1 MDSHTLIQA
10 LIYLGSAALIV
21 PIAVRLG
28 LGSVL
33 GYLIAGCIIGP
44 WGLRLVTDAE
54 SILHFAE
61 IGVVLMLFIIGLEL
75 DPQRLWKLRAAV
87 FGGGALQ
94 MVICGGL
101 LGLFCMLLGLRW
113 QVAELIGMTLALSST
128 AIAMQAMN
136 ERNLMMTQMGR
147 SAFAVLLFQD
157 IAAIPLVAMIPLL
170 AASSAS
176 TTMGAFALSALK
188 VAGAL
193 VLVVL
198 LALAVGGAL
207 LFAHNEIS
215 GNGRPGTEVTV
226 SIPQG
231 SGVSVIA
238 QKLKDA
244 GVIRSAY
251 LFRWYVGQKGAASKL
266 QYGDFTLQ
274 KSACSYD
281 AIIAVLSTY
290 AKAETVRVTVPE
302 GTTAIAIAQKMEA
315 AGLCSAEDFLKEANE
330 GDFSEYTFWQYVP
343 DDADAPDRFMKCEGY
358 LFPETYEFL
367 KDDTVHNYVAT
378 FYAQFDAQIT
388 DEMYAELKKQDMTL
402 PQLITLA
409 SFVQE
414 EAGNSQDSNVAQVF
428 RNRLAADSPYPRLQ
442 SNTSSYIQSDSDNN
456 YLWNWVAPYYGGWD
470 HIPENIVAAYDT
482 YSCKGLPAGPISN
495 PGIAAIRA
503 ALAPQPNEE
512 AKDAYF
518 FVTDLKGSYYYA
530 RTLSEHNAN
539 CQKAAQVNKTVNTE
553 K

>member
-1 MDSHTLIQA
+1 MAHKERHTA
-10 LIYLGSAALIV
+10 S
-21 PIAVRLG
+21 
-28 LGSVL
+28 
-33 GYLIAGCIIGP
+33 
-44 WGLRLVTDAE
+44 
-54 SILHFAE
+54 
-61 IGVVLMLFIIGLEL
+61 
-75 DPQRLWKLRAAV
+75 KKK
-87 FGGGALQ
+87 GGA
-94 MVICGGL
+94 VKI
-101 LGLFCMLLGLRW
+101 
-113 QVAELIGMTLALSST
+113 
-128 AIAMQAMN
+128 
-136 ERNLMMTQMGR
+136 
-147 SAFAVLLFQD
+147 
-157 IAAIPLVAMIPLL
+157 LL
-170 AASSAS
+170 A
-176 TTMGAFALSALK
+176 
-188 VAGAL
+188 
-193 VLVVL
+193 VVL
-198 LALAVGGAL
+198 LLVLAAGAAA
-207 LFAHNEIS
+207 LFARSEIHGS
-215 GNGRPGTEVTV
+215 GKPGTEVTV
-226 SIPQG
+226 SIKQG
-231 SGVSVIA
+231 SGVAAIA
-238 QKLKDA
+238 QELKDA
-244 GVIRSAY
+244 GVIRSSY
-251 LFRWYVGQKGAASKL
+251 LFRWYVGHKGAAAKL
-266 QYGDFTLQ
+266 QYGDFDLTTG
-274 KSACSYD
+274 SAYD
-281 AIIAVLSTY
+281 DIIAALSTY
-290 AKAETVRVTVPE
+290 AKAETVRITIPE
-302 GTTAIAIAQKMEA
+302 GTTAIAIARKMEE

-330 GDFSEYTFWQYVP
+330 GDFSAYTFWQYVP
-343 DDADAPDRFMKCEGY
+343 DDKDAPDRFMKCEGY

-495 PGIAAIRA
+495 PGIAAIKA

-530 RTLSEHNAN
+530 RTLSEHSAN

>member
-1 MDSHTLIQA
+1 MAQKHSH
-10 LIYLGSAALIV
+10 AA
-21 PIAVRLG
+21 R
-28 LGSVL
+28 
-33 GYLIAGCIIGP
+33 
-44 WGLRLVTDAE
+44 
-54 SILHFAE
+54 
-61 IGVVLMLFIIGLEL
+61 
-75 DPQRLWKLRAAV
+75 KK
-87 FGGGALQ
+87 GGAWKIL
-94 MVICGGL
+94 
-101 LGLFCMLLGLRW
+101 
-113 QVAELIGMTLALSST
+113 
-128 AIAMQAMN
+128 
-136 ERNLMMTQMGR
+136 
-147 SAFAVLLFQD
+147 
-157 IAAIPLVAMIPLL
+157 
-170 AASSAS
+170 
-176 TTMGAFALSALK
+176 
-188 VAGAL
+188 L

-198 LALAVGGAL
+198 LVLAAGAAL
-207 LFAHNEIS
+207 LFARSEI
-215 GNGRPGTEVTV
+215 NGRTTDAEPVTV
-226 SIPQG
+226 SIQQG
-231 SGVSVIA
+231 SGVSAIA

-251 LFRWYVGQKGAASKL
+251 LFRWYVGQKGTAAKL
-266 QYGDFTLQ
+266 QYGDFALTPGTG
-274 KSACSYD
+274 YD
-281 AIIAVLSTY
+281 DLIAALSTY
-290 AKAETVRVTVPE
+290 AKAETVRVTIPE

-330 GDFSEYTFWQYVP
+330 GDFSAYTFWQYVP

-428 RNRLAADSPYPRLQ
+428 RNRLAEGSPYPRLQ
-442 SNTSSYIQSDSDNN
+442 SNTSSYIQSDADNN

-470 HIPENIVAAYDT
+470 NIPENIVAAYDT

-495 PGIAAIRA
+495 PGLAAIQA
-503 ALAPQPNEE
+503 ALDPQPDED

-518 FVTDLKGSYYYA
+518 FVTDLKGNYYYA

-539 CQKAAQVNKTVNTE
+539 CQTAAEVNKSV
-553 K
+553 KG

>member
-1 MDSHTLIQA
+1 MAQKSSH
-10 LIYLGSAALIV
+10 AARKKGGV
-21 PIAVRLG
+21 
-28 LGSVL
+28 
-33 GYLIAGCIIGP
+33 
-44 WGLRLVTDAE
+44 WK
-54 SILHFAE
+54 IL
-61 IGVVLMLFIIGLEL
+61 
-75 DPQRLWKLRAAV
+75 
-87 FGGGALQ
+87 
-94 MVICGGL
+94 
-101 LGLFCMLLGLRW
+101 
-113 QVAELIGMTLALSST
+113 
-128 AIAMQAMN
+128 
-136 ERNLMMTQMGR
+136 
-147 SAFAVLLFQD
+147 
-157 IAAIPLVAMIPLL
+157 
-170 AASSAS
+170 
-176 TTMGAFALSALK
+176 
-188 VAGAL
+188 L

-215 GNGRPGTEVTV
+215 GNGRPGAEVTV

-231 SGVSVIA
+231 SGVSAIA

-281 AIIAVLSTY
+281 AIIAALSTY
-290 AKAETVRVTVPE
+290 AKAETVRVTIPE

-330 GDFSEYTFWQYVP
+330 GDFSKYTFWQYVP
-343 DDADAPDRFMKCEGY
+343 DDAPDRFMKCEGY
-358 LFPETYEFL
+358 LFPDTYEFL

-388 DEMYAELKKQDMTL
+388 EEMYAELEKQAMTL
-402 PQLITLA
+402 PELITLA

-428 RNRLAADSPYPRLQ
+428 RNRLADGSPYPRLQ
-442 SNTSSYIQSDSDNN
+442 SNTSSHIQSDDDNN

-470 HIPENIVAAYDT
+470 KIPENIVAAYDT
-482 YSCKGLPAGPISN
+482 YSCTGLPAGPISN
-495 PGIAAIRA
+495 PGLAAIKA
-503 ALAPQPNEE
+503 ALTPEPDE
-512 AKDAYF
+512 AAKNAYF

-530 RTLSEHNAN
+530 HTLSEHNAN
-539 CQKAAQVNKTVNTE
+539 CKTAAAVNKSMNTE

>member
-1 MDSHTLIQA
+1 MAQKHSH
-10 LIYLGSAALIV
+10 AA
-21 PIAVRLG
+21 R
-28 LGSVL
+28 
-33 GYLIAGCIIGP
+33 
-44 WGLRLVTDAE
+44 
-54 SILHFAE
+54 
-61 IGVVLMLFIIGLEL
+61 
-75 DPQRLWKLRAAV
+75 KK
-87 FGGGALQ
+87 GGAWKIL
-94 MVICGGL
+94 
-101 LGLFCMLLGLRW
+101 
-113 QVAELIGMTLALSST
+113 
-128 AIAMQAMN
+128 
-136 ERNLMMTQMGR
+136 
-147 SAFAVLLFQD
+147 
-157 IAAIPLVAMIPLL
+157 
-170 AASSAS
+170 
-176 TTMGAFALSALK
+176 
-188 VAGAL
+188 L

-198 LALAVGGAL
+198 LALAAGAAL
-207 LFAHNEIS
+207 LFARSEI
-215 GNGRPGTEVTV
+215 NGRTTDAEPVTV
-226 SIPQG
+226 SIQQG
-231 SGVSVIA
+231 SGVSAIA

-251 LFRWYVGQKGAASKL
+251 LFRWYVGQKGTAAKL
-266 QYGDFTLQ
+266 QYGDFALTPGTG
-274 KSACSYD
+274 YD
-281 AIIAVLSTY
+281 DLIAALSTY
-290 AKAETVRVTVPE
+290 AKAETVRVTIPE

-402 PQLITLA
+402 PELITLA

-428 RNRLAADSPYPRLQ
+428 RNRLAEGSPYPRLQ
-442 SNTSSYIQSDSDNN
+442 SNTSSHIQSDADNN

-470 HIPENIVAAYDT
+470 NIPENIVAAYDT

-495 PGIAAIRA
+495 PGLAAIQA
-503 ALAPQPNEE
+503 ALDPQPDED

-518 FVTDLKGSYYYA
+518 FVTDLKGNYYYA

-539 CQKAAQVNKTVNTE
+539 CQTAAEVNKSV
-553 K
+553 KG

>member
-1 MDSHTLIQA
+1 MAQKHSH
-10 LIYLGSAALIV
+10 AA
-21 PIAVRLG
+21 R
-28 LGSVL
+28 
-33 GYLIAGCIIGP
+33 
-44 WGLRLVTDAE
+44 
-54 SILHFAE
+54 
-61 IGVVLMLFIIGLEL
+61 
-75 DPQRLWKLRAAV
+75 KK
-87 FGGGALQ
+87 GGAWKIL
-94 MVICGGL
+94 
-101 LGLFCMLLGLRW
+101 
-113 QVAELIGMTLALSST
+113 
-128 AIAMQAMN
+128 
-136 ERNLMMTQMGR
+136 
-147 SAFAVLLFQD
+147 
-157 IAAIPLVAMIPLL
+157 
-170 AASSAS
+170 
-176 TTMGAFALSALK
+176 
-188 VAGAL
+188 L

-198 LALAVGGAL
+198 LALAAGAAL
-207 LFAHNEIS
+207 LFARSEIS

-251 LFRWYVGQKGAASKL
+251 LFRWYVGQKGTAAKL
-266 QYGDFTLQ
+266 QYGDFALTPGTG
-274 KSACSYD
+274 YD
-281 AIIAVLSTY
+281 DLITALSTY
-290 AKAETVRVTVPE
+290 AKAETVRVTIPE

-315 AGLCSAEDFLKEANE
+315 AGLCSVEDFLKEANE

-402 PQLITLA
+402 PELITLA

-428 RNRLAADSPYPRLQ
+428 RNRLAEGSPYPRLQ
-442 SNTSSYIQSDSDNN
+442 SNTSSYIQSDADNN

-470 HIPENIVAAYDT
+470 NIPENIVAAYDT

-495 PGIAAIRA
+495 PGLAAIQA
-503 ALAPQPNEE
+503 ALDPQPDED

-518 FVTDLKGSYYYA
+518 FVTDLKGNYYYA

-539 CQKAAQVNKTVNTE
+539 CQTAAEVNKSV
-553 K
+553 KG

>member
-1 MDSHTLIQA
+1 MAQKHSH
-10 LIYLGSAALIV
+10 AA
-21 PIAVRLG
+21 R
-28 LGSVL
+28 
-33 GYLIAGCIIGP
+33 
-44 WGLRLVTDAE
+44 
-54 SILHFAE
+54 
-61 IGVVLMLFIIGLEL
+61 
-75 DPQRLWKLRAAV
+75 KK
-87 FGGGALQ
+87 GGAWKIL
-94 MVICGGL
+94 
-101 LGLFCMLLGLRW
+101 
-113 QVAELIGMTLALSST
+113 
-128 AIAMQAMN
+128 
-136 ERNLMMTQMGR
+136 
-147 SAFAVLLFQD
+147 
-157 IAAIPLVAMIPLL
+157 
-170 AASSAS
+170 
-176 TTMGAFALSALK
+176 
-188 VAGAL
+188 L

-198 LALAVGGAL
+198 LVLAAGAAL
-207 LFAHNEIS
+207 LFARSEI
-215 GNGRPGTEVTV
+215 NGRTTDAEPVTV
-226 SIPQG
+226 SIQQG
-231 SGVSVIA
+231 SGVSTIA

-251 LFRWYVGQKGAASKL
+251 LFRWYVGQKGTAAKL
-266 QYGDFTLQ
+266 QYGDFALTPGTG
-274 KSACSYD
+274 YD
-281 AIIAVLSTY
+281 DLITALSTY
-290 AKAETVRVTVPE
+290 AKAETVRVTIPE

-402 PQLITLA
+402 PELITLA

-428 RNRLAADSPYPRLQ
+428 RNRLAEGSPYPRLQ
-442 SNTSSYIQSDSDNN
+442 SNTSSYIQSDADNN

-470 HIPENIVAAYDT
+470 NIPENIVAAYDT

-495 PGIAAIRA
+495 PGLAAIQA
-503 ALAPQPNEE
+503 ALDPQPDED

-518 FVTDLKGSYYYA
+518 FVTDLKGNYYYA

-539 CQKAAQVNKTVNTE
+539 CQKAAEVNKSV
-553 K
+553 KG

>member
-1 MDSHTLIQA
+1 MAQKSSQA
-10 LIYLGSAALIV
+10 ARKKGGV
-21 PIAVRLG
+21 
-28 LGSVL
+28 
-33 GYLIAGCIIGP
+33 
-44 WGLRLVTDAE
+44 WK
-54 SILHFAE
+54 IL
-61 IGVVLMLFIIGLEL
+61 L
-75 DPQRLWKLRAAV
+75 
-87 FGGGALQ
+87 
-94 MVICGGL
+94 
-101 LGLFCMLLGLRW
+101 
-113 QVAELIGMTLALSST
+113 
-128 AIAMQAMN
+128 
-136 ERNLMMTQMGR
+136 
-147 SAFAVLLFQD
+147 
-157 IAAIPLVAMIPLL
+157 
-170 AASSAS
+170 
-176 TTMGAFALSALK
+176 
-188 VAGAL
+188 
-193 VLVVL
+193 VL

-207 LFAHNEIS
+207 LFARNEIS
-215 GNGRPGTEVTV
+215 GNGRPGAEVTV

-231 SGVSVIA
+231 SGVSAIA

-290 AKAETVRVTVPE
+290 AKAETVRVTIPE

-330 GDFSEYTFWQYVP
+330 GDFSKYTFWQYVP
-343 DDADAPDRFMKCEGY
+343 DDVDAPDRFMKCEGY
-358 LFPETYEFL
+358 LFPDTYEFL

-388 DEMYAELKKQDMTL
+388 EEMYEELEKQAMTL
-402 PQLITLA
+402 PELITLA

-428 RNRLAADSPYPRLQ
+428 RNRLADGSPYPRLQ
-442 SNTSSYIQSDSDNN
+442 SNTSSHIQSDNDNN

-470 HIPENIVAAYDT
+470 KIPENIVAAYDT
-482 YSCKGLPAGPISN
+482 YSCTGLPAGPISN
-495 PGIAAIRA
+495 PGLAAIKATLTPEPDEA
-503 ALAPQPNEE
+503 AKN
-512 AKDAYF
+512 AYF

-530 RTLSEHNAN
+530 HTLSEHNAN
-539 CQKAAQVNKTVNTE
+539 CKTAAAVNKSMNTE

>member
-1 MDSHTLIQA
+1 MAHEKNTRKK
-10 LIYLGSAALIV
+10 GGV
-21 PIAVRLG
+21 G
-28 LGSVL
+28 K
-33 GYLIAGCIIGP
+33 
-44 WGLRLVTDAE
+44 
-54 SILHFAE
+54 IL
-61 IGVVLMLFIIGLEL
+61 
-75 DPQRLWKLRAAV
+75 
-87 FGGGALQ
+87 
-94 MVICGGL
+94 
-101 LGLFCMLLGLRW
+101 
-113 QVAELIGMTLALSST
+113 
-128 AIAMQAMN
+128 
-136 ERNLMMTQMGR
+136 
-147 SAFAVLLFQD
+147 
-157 IAAIPLVAMIPLL
+157 
-170 AASSAS
+170 
-176 TTMGAFALSALK
+176 
-188 VAGAL
+188 L

-251 LFRWYVGQKGAASKL
+251 LFRWYVGHKGAAAKL
-266 QYGDFTLQ
+266 QYGDFALTTGSGYDDII
-274 KSACSYD
+274 SA
-281 AIIAVLSTY
+281 LSTY
-290 AKAETVRVTVPE
+290 AKAETVRLTFPE
-302 GTTAIAIAQKMEA
+302 GTTAIAIAQKMEE

-330 GDFSEYTFWQYVP
+330 GDFSAYTFWQYVP
-343 DDADAPDRFMKCEGY
+343 DDKDAPDRFMKCEGY

-388 DEMYAELKKQDMTL
+388 DAMYAKLKEQGMTL
-402 PQLITLA
+402 NELVTLA

-428 RNRLAADSPYPRLQ
+428 RNRLAEGSPYPRLQ
-442 SNTSSYIQSDSDNN
+442 SNTSSHIQSDADNN

-470 HIPENIVAAYDT
+470 SIPENILEAYDT
-482 YSCKGLPAGPISN
+482 YARTGLSAGPISN

-503 ALAPQPNEE
+503 ALDPQPDDEV
-512 AKDAYF
+512 KDAYF
-518 FVTDLKGSYYYA
+518 FVTDLSGHYYYA
-530 RTLSEHNAN
+530 RTYADHQKN
-539 CQKAAQVNKTVNTE
+539 CDEAAKVNKSM